1 MKRLLPVALQVN
13 GQRYDLLIPPWRT
26 LLEVLREEL
35 GLTGAKR
42 SCQEGQCGTC
52 TVLLDGRP
60 VNSCLYLAVEAQER
74 NILTIEGLAQSAGA
88 LHPIQKAFVEHG
100 GVQCGFCTPG
110 FILAAKSFLDRNP
123 RPSEEEVRQAIVG
136 HLCRCTGYFQI
147 VKAILAAAQELAGK
161 EAGG

>member
-1 MKRLLPVALQVN
+1 MKHFLPVAFRVN
-13 GQRYDLLIPPWRT
+13 GQRHDLLIPPWRT

-42 SCQEGQCGTC
+42 SCQEGQCGAC
-52 TVLLDGRP
+52 TVLVDGRP

-74 NILTIEGLAQSAGA
+74 EILTIEGLAQSTGGF
-88 LHPIQKAFVEHG
+88 HPIQKAFVEHG

-110 FILAAKSFLDRNP
+110 LILAVKSLLDGNP
-123 RPSEEEVRQAIVG
+123 RPTEDEVRRAIVG

-147 VKAILAAAQELAGK
+147 VEAILAAAQELAGK
-161 EAGG
+161 GAQE